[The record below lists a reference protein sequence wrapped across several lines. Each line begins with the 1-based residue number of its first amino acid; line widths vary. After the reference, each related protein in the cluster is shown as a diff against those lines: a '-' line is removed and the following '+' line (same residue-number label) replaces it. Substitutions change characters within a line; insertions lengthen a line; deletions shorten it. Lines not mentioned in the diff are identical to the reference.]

1 MSIDPKLVEQA
12 RSELANLVTLGE
24 VAFVEKP
31 KTPDNQNYVF
41 VGMKFK
47 PSLYRWVK
55 LRANEYMG
63 GNVGG
68 FIKLLL
74 QSVKDKEENTHHA
87 SKSTRKRLPS

>member
-1 MSIDPKLVEQA
+1 MNIDRNLVEQA
-12 RSELANLVTLGE
+12 RRELANLVNLGE
-24 VAFVEKP
+24 VGFEEKA
-31 KTPDNQNYVF
+31 KTRDNQNYVF

-55 LRANEYMG
+55 LSANQYMG

-68 FIKLLL
+68 FIKSLL

>member
-12 RSELANLVTLGE
+12 RSELANLVILGE
-24 VAFVEKP
+24 VGFEEKP
-31 KTPDNQNYVF
+31 KHADNSKYVF

-47 PSLYRWVK
+47 PTLYRWVK
-55 LRANEYMG
+55 LRSNQYTG

-68 FIKLLL
+68 FIKSLL
-74 QSVKDKEENTHHA
+74 QSVKDKEEDTHHA